1 MLLIQSIP
9 LGQRLVEDK
18 LVWPFNLSRVYNVKS
33 GYKLL
38 SQEVEVSDFRAQGVD
53 NDVRKV
59 VWGLIVQNK
68 VRNFIW
74 RASRNS
80 IPVKTNLV
88 KRKVLIDDSCDH
100 CHHDPE
106 DVLHALW
113 QCPLLDPV
121 WNSNPCWNFRT
132 STQFSSSVDL
142 IQYLSKE
149 SLNLELFAQI
159 SWTIWFCT
167 NQLRTST
174 KPPPVDQIMP
184 DALATLSTFIHA
196 IPLKPPDCETRP
208 PSHIKWKP
216 PDPNC
221 LKVNFDGAFFR
232 EENMAG
238 VRVIIHDEKG
248 QIIASMA
255 EKVPLPNSIVALE
268 AVAAVKA
275 LNFAT
280 KLGISSVVVEGD
292 SEIVIKA
299 MLSEDVSF
307 VGHKHLVEEAK
318 LLSALFS
325 FRSFSHVRTQ
335 GNYAVHHL
343 ARHVSS
349 QLV

>member
-132 STQFSSSVDL
+132 STQFSSFVDL
-142 IQYLSKE
+142 VKYLSKE

-159 SWTIWFCT
+159 SWTIWFSIK
-167 NQLRTST
+167 QLRTGT
-174 KPPPVDQIMP
+174 KPFSVEQVMP
-184 DALATLSTFIHA
+184 DALVALSAFIRA
-196 IPLKPPDCETRP
+196 IPPKPLDCETRP
-208 PSHIKWKP
+208 PQHIKWKP
-216 PDPNC
+216 PNPNC
-221 LKVNFDGAFFR
+221 LKVNFDGVVFR

-238 VRVIIHDEKG
+238 VGVIIHNEKG

-255 EKVPLPNSIVALE
+255 EKVPLPNSVAALE

-275 LNFAT
+275 LNFAA
-280 KLGISSVVVEGD
+280 EC
-292 SEIVIKA
+292 
-299 MLSEDVSF
+299 
-307 VGHKHLVEEAK
+307 
-318 LLSALFS
+318 
-325 FRSFSHVRTQ
+325 
-335 GNYAVHHL
+335 
-343 ARHVSS
+343 
-349 QLV
+349 

>member
-1 MLLIQSIP
+1 MNRLFLPHEVLLIQSIP

-159 SWTIWFCT
+159 SWTIWFVQT
-167 NQLRTST
+167 N
-174 KPPPVDQIMP
+174 
-184 DALATLSTFIHA
+184 
-196 IPLKPPDCETRP
+196 
-208 PSHIKWKP
+208 
-216 PDPNC
+216 
-221 LKVNFDGAFFR
+221 
-232 EENMAG
+232 
-238 VRVIIHDEKG
+238 
-248 QIIASMA
+248 
-255 EKVPLPNSIVALE
+255 
-268 AVAAVKA
+268 
-275 LNFAT
+275 
-280 KLGISSVVVEGD
+280 
-292 SEIVIKA
+292 
-299 MLSEDVSF
+299 
-307 VGHKHLVEEAK
+307 
-318 LLSALFS
+318 
-325 FRSFSHVRTQ
+325 
-335 GNYAVHHL
+335 
-343 ARHVSS
+343 
-349 QLV
+349 

>member
-1 MLLIQSIP
+1 
-9 LGQRLVEDK
+9 
-18 LVWPFNLSRVYNVKS
+18 
-33 GYKLL
+33 
-38 SQEVEVSDFRAQGVD
+38 
-53 NDVRKV
+53 
-59 VWGLIVQNK
+59 
-68 VRNFIW
+68 
-74 RASRNS
+74 
-80 IPVKTNLV
+80 
-88 KRKVLIDDSCDH
+88 
-100 CHHDPE
+100 
-106 DVLHALW
+106 
-113 QCPLLDPV
+113 
-121 WNSNPCWNFRT
+121 
-132 STQFSSSVDL
+132 
-142 IQYLSKE
+142 
-149 SLNLELFAQI
+149 
-159 SWTIWFCT
+159 
-167 NQLRTST
+167 
-174 KPPPVDQIMP
+174 MP

-221 LKVNFDGAFFR
+221 LKVNLDGAFFR

-255 EKVPLPNSIVALE
+255 EKVPLPNSIAALE
-268 AVAAVKA
+268 AIAAVKA

-299 MLSEDVSF
+299 MLSQDVSF